1 MSYLFFKLPG
11 KKRAIKSMIK
21 THFNFWGLK
30 KEIFEP
36 IVAQLKDITAPTLI
50 FWGKQDKVIP
60 VKHADV
66 AAEQISNN
74 HLHVF
79 DRCGHWA
86 HVEYPEEFNQ
96 MTLEFLKQ

>member
-50 FWGKQDKVIP
+50 F
-60 VKHADV
+60 
-66 AAEQISNN
+66 
-74 HLHVF
+74 
-79 DRCGHWA
+79 
-86 HVEYPEEFNQ
+86 
-96 MTLEFLKQ
+96 